1 MKLRFVTI
9 VSLAVLLL
17 ATMPRAPFH
26 LSALRVGKPAVGL
39 PASAGRPLVVVA
51 FASWCMGC
59 VEELPQVVADYQ
71 RFKGRV
77 DFLGVD
83 YEDNPIAGRALVKKY
98 GIPFPVV
105 SGRTWNNAPPPVKPN
120 APDPNITIHLNGIT
134 PAMLPAMVAQ
144 SGDKLPAFI
153 RPILSKVATYCKGHT
168 DAQCLAYASAHH
180 VLLSPVGAASPH
192 ATASPQA
199 TSAPNAPPNSS
210 SAAPIELPHT
220 FVIDGLGI
228 VRADITG
235 YYSSKNPIAEQLR
248 KLGIT
253 APAIR

>member
-1 MKLRFVTI
+1 MKLRSVAI
-9 VSLAVLLL
+9 ASLTVLLL
-17 ATMPRAPFH
+17 AAMPRAPFH
-26 LSALRVGKPAVGL
+26 LGALQIGKPAIGL

-51 FASWCMGC
+51 FASWCIGC
-59 VEELPQVVADYQ
+59 VEELPQVVADYK

-83 YEDNPIAGRALVKKY
+83 YLDNPIAGQALVKKF

-105 SGRTWNNAPPPVKPN
+105 SDRQWNNAPAPVHAN
-120 APDPNITIHLNGIT
+120 AADSNLTIHLSGIT
-134 PAMLPAMVAQ
+134 PGTLSAKIAAM
-144 SGDKLPAFI
+144 GDKIPAPA
-153 RPILSKVATYCKGHT
+153 RSILLDVVNHCKGHT
-168 DAQCLAYASAHH
+168 DAQCLAYASAHN
-180 VLLSPVGAASPH
+180 VVLSPGTAVAPH
-192 ATASPQA
+192 ATASPHA

-210 SAAPIELPHT
+210 SAAPLELPHT
-220 FVIDGLGI
+220 FVIDGHGI

>member
-1 MKLRFVTI
+1 
-9 VSLAVLLL
+9 
-17 ATMPRAPFH
+17 MPRAPFH
-26 LSALRVGKPAVGL
+26 LGALRIGKPAIGL

-51 FASWCMGC
+51 FASWCIGC
-59 VEELPQVVADYQ
+59 VQELPQVVADYK

-83 YEDNPIAGRALVKKY
+83 YEDNPSAGQALVKKF

-105 SGRTWNNAPPPVKPN
+105 SDRPSNDAPAAVQPN
-120 APDPNITIHLNGIT
+120 APDSHLTIHLNGIT

-144 SGDKLPAFI
+144 SGDKLPAFV
-153 RPILSKVATYCKGHT
+153 RLTLSKVATYCKGHT

-199 TSAPNAPPNSS
+199 TSAPNAPPNNS
-210 SAAPIELPHT
+210 SAAPLELPHT
-220 FVIDGLGI
+220 FVIDGHGI

>member
-9 VSLAVLLL
+9 ASLAVLLL

-144 SGDKLPAFI
+144 SGDKLPAFV
-153 RPILSKVATYCKGHT
+153 RPILSKVAAYCTGHT

-180 VLLSPVGAASPH
+180 VVLSPVGAASPH
-192 ATASPQA
+192 ATASPSGQT
-199 TSAPNAPPNSS
+199 TSAFLA
-210 SAAPIELPHT
+210 LPHT
-220 FVIDGLGI
+220 FVIDGHGI